1 MALTLSIV
9 TPSYNQGMFLEQTI
23 GSVLNQAYP
32 HLEYVVIDGGSRDES
47 VAILNRYSDRLTY
60 WVSEPDGGM
69 YDALNKGFSH
79 TTGDIMAWINSDD
92 MYTAWAFAVVGQI
105 FEQLPQVEWLTTSL
119 PLSWGENSTPTGVS
133 VSRGY
138 SQRGFYAGEH
148 LPYARW
154 YADKFIQQESTFWRR
169 SLWEKAGAYLN
180 TRLHYAGDFELWS
193 RFFEHAIPVTVDI
206 PLAMFRIHDDQKTSD
221 LDKYIMEAENV
232 LSHYVCPIRV
242 PSLFIRLINYIYLK
256 TGSTTNWLGARCDNV
271 KYDLRSGNWVYKRCL
286 EWRDFTS

>member
-169 SLWEKAGAYLN
+169 SLWEKAGGALDTVYPL
-180 TRLHYAGDFELWS
+180 AGDFALWA
-193 RFFEHAIPVTVDI
+193 RFYQHA
-206 PLAMFRIHDDQKTSD
+206 PLHTIQLPLGGFRKHSYGQKTSALQD
-221 LDKYIMEAENV
+221 YIADCERALHDMGGKPAGRV
-232 LSHYVCPIRV
+232 KSACRKLSARFIPHALKPITAKIGMSYPAHGCV
-242 PSLFIRLINYIYLK
+242 WDES
-256 TGSTTNWLGARCDNV
+256 ARQWAV
-271 KYDLRSGNWVYKRCL
+271 KSRFV
-286 EWRDFTS
+286 